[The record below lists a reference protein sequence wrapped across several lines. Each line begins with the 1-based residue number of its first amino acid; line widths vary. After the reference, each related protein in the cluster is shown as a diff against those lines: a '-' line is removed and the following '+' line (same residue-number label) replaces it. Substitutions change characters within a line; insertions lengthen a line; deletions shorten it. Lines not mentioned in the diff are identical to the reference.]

1 MALLATRHI
10 AAAATVLLLG
20 ACQTTANSKPV
31 EAMLMQSSPET
42 TTMLSEAVS
51 QALGGVKVTLAPNTL
66 MNKSS
71 FTVETKMAQSMD
83 GNRTVGMMNDRARPM
98 PDRFT
103 LMMQGKDCFLKHEG
117 SGQMMPLG
125 NMNCQAR

>member
-1 MALLATRHI
+1 MNTRHI
-10 AAAATVLLLG
+10 KNMAAIAAIFLFG
-20 ACQTTANSKPV
+20 ACQTMTNSKPA
-31 EAMLMQSSPET
+31 EAMLMESSSET
-42 TTMLSEAVS
+42 TGLLSEAVS
-51 QALGGVKVTLAPNTL
+51 QALGGVKVTLAPDTL

-71 FTVETKMAQSMD
+71 FTVETKMAQSMQS
-83 GNRTVGMMNDRARPM
+83 NRNTGLMNDRARPA

-117 SGQMMPLG
+117 SGKMMPLE